1 MQFHSTP
8 ISEPAAIGLGVLTG
22 LVAYACAAG
31 VTADHEVRLWAGYVA
46 AALVNLVVGA
56 KINIVMF
63 DILALIVVRP
73 LSALVAAKVL
83 GALVAAVGG

>member
-1 MQFHSTP
+1 MRAPPASQP
-8 ISEPAAIGLGVLTG
+8 ITKSGFGPDTLP
-22 LVAYACAAG
+22 
-31 VTADHEVRLWAGYVA
+31 R
-46 AALVNLVVGA
+46 ALVNLVVGA